1 LGSVSLWRG
10 FPRAVAECTRRRAL
24 IYSRLGHG
32 FSDPPSAPR
41 TPDFMHE
48 EARAILP
55 LLLDAW
61 HADAPVLIGHS
72 DGASIALIRAAE
84 NPVTALVCL
93 APHVFVEDTCL
104 DSIRAAKASFDRGAL
119 RERMARHHRDV
130 DACFYWWNDVWLH
143 PEFPRRNIEGLLSA
157 IVVPALL
164 IQGAEDRHRLA
175 QIDSVAGRV
184 RGPVERVVLEAR
196 HAPHLEAPYDTLVR
210 VARFLDTV
218 G

>member
-1 LGSVSLWRG
+1 
-10 FPRAVAECTRRRAL
+10 
-24 IYSRLGHG
+24 
-32 FSDPPSAPR
+32 
-41 TPDFMHE
+41 MHE